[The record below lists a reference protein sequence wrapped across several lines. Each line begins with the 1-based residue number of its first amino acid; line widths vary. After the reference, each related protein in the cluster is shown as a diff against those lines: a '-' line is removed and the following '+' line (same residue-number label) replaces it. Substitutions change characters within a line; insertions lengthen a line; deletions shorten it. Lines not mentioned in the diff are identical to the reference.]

1 MVSIVSTRVAKGA
14 GPATRPPPILHRRS
28 AAASTGGASSASSTA
43 GDWAPER
50 IRRGDGR
57 EWNLAAV
64 IDYWERQGWYS
75 HEGDDVQ

>member
-1 MVSIVSTRVAKGA
+1 MERAFADSK
-14 GPATRPPPILHRRS
+14 
-28 AAASTGGASSASSTA
+28 A

-64 IDYWERQGWYS
+64 IDYWERQGWYN